1 LIDETPLIRELFQH
15 RVTVATVYGRPY
27 YKIINALKLMDLRF
41 ESLSPE
47 QAASSNAKIIITTKD
62 EAEIVRRKDVLLDT
76 ELDRYPVLIKAKIL
90 RNIMGSYHDDQLTIG
105 IDPGTRIGISIIYL
119 HNEIDSFVESSL
131 DSTIQL
137 VSVLLSGI
145 RSKKKI
151 VRIGDGDIAMAK
163 QIASMT
169 KARFKDLV
177 DIEIVNEHG
186 TSLPQNTDTNRRGA
200 RDRSSAR
207 TIALRKGRAFNSSS
221 FDNVDSHFY

>member
-1 LIDETPLIRELFQH
+1 
-15 RVTVATVYGRPY
+15 
-27 YKIINALKLMDLRF
+27 MDLRF

-221 FDNVDSHFY
+221 FDNVDSRYY

>member
-1 LIDETPLIRELFQH
+1 
-15 RVTVATVYGRPY
+15 
-27 YKIINALKLMDLRF
+27 M
-41 ESLSPE
+41 
-47 QAASSNAKIIITTKD
+47 
-62 EAEIVRRKDVLLDT
+62 
-76 ELDRYPVLIKAKIL
+76 
-90 RNIMGSYHDDQLTIG
+90 
-105 IDPGTRIGISIIYL
+105 
-119 HNEIDSFVESSL
+119 
-131 DSTIQL
+131 
-137 VSVLLSGI
+137 LSGI

-221 FDNVDSHFY
+221 FDNVDSRYY

>member
-1 LIDETPLIRELFQH
+1 
-15 RVTVATVYGRPY
+15 
-27 YKIINALKLMDLRF
+27 MDLRF

-76 ELDRYPVLIKAKIL
+76 EVDRYPALLKAKIL
-90 RNIMGSYHDDQLTIG
+90 RNIMGSSHDDQLTIG
-105 IDPGTRIGISIIYL
+105 IDPGTRIGISVMYF
-119 HNEIDSFVESSL
+119 HNEIESTVESSL

-145 RSKKKI
+145 RSNKKI
-151 VRIGDGDIAMAK
+151 VRIGDGNIAMAK
-163 QIASMT
+163 RIAWMT

-177 DIEIVNEHG
+177 NIEIVNEHG

-207 TIALRKGRAFNSSS
+207 NIALRRGRIFKSSS
-221 FDNVDSHFY
+221 FNNIDSLFS

>member
-177 DIEIVNEHG
+177 GIEIVNEHG

-221 FDNVDSHFY
+221 FDNVDSRYY